1 MIKLFFGNGVTLNDI
16 YKTIKA
22 EIGTPKADLVI
33 QYYNSLQKPKKTIS
47 TDLKELH
54 VKATEKFLP
63 CFKYPSKKLI
73 GKRYS

>member
-33 QYYNSLQKPKKTIS
+33 
-47 TDLKELH
+47 
-54 VKATEKFLP
+54 
-63 CFKYPSKKLI
+63 
-73 GKRYS
+73 